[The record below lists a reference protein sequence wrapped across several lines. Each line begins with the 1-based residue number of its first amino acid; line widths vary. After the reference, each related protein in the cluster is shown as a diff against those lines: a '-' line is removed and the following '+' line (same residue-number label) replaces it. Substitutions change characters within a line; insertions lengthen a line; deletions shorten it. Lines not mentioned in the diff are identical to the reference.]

1 MGAVEVTAYLSHLS
15 DKCGVSAATHG
26 QALSALLFLYK
37 EVLGVDLPWLDGLYR
52 PKKSAR
58 LPVVLTVSEV
68 EWLFTHLSGIHLLM
82 AKMLGCV

>member
-1 MGAVEVTAYLSHLS
+1 MRHF
-15 DKCGVSAATHG
+15 CGDAWTGFVCFA
-26 QALSALLFLYK
+26 FLYK
-37 EVLGVDLPWLDGLYR
+37 EVLGVDLPCLDGLYR